1 MSQEAT
7 MLEAL
12 LVLTNMP
19 DFSAANVLAQLLV
32 ERKLAACVN
41 LLPAVHSVYLWQ
53 GALEQATEVTL
64 MIKTTTQRYD
74 ELEAAIKAAHPY
86 DLPEIIALP
95 IVKGLP
101 AYLEWIGAETKRDLN
116 VQVFQ
121 TGRAAFYC
129 TRPDS
134 LIDVLGTCRRYFS
147 GARSGI

>member
-1 MSQEAT
+1 

-116 VQVFQ
+116 V
-121 TGRAAFYC
+121 
-129 TRPDS
+129 
-134 LIDVLGTCRRYFS
+134 
-147 GARSGI
+147 